1 MNIPS
6 KRRRLSAYLLD
17 GMAYVLVLV
26 ICLQFK
32 EHQTAIIILFGLF
45 DLFYNVYLVYR
56 FDGTPGKRLLGLAIQ
71 GIDGAS
77 ITLWMAVKRH
87 FSIMLLGL
95 LLASPLFALSWMAG
109 TDESQ
114 ELYVSLADDVLWAVM
129 LANVVTIFFN
139 ENRRALHDYV
149 ARTVVVATT

>member
-17 GMAYVLVLV
+17 GMVYILVLV

-32 EHQTAIIILFGLF
+32 EHEKAMIILFGLF

-56 FDGTPGKRLLGLAIQ
+56 FDGTPGKRLLGLAIR

-87 FSIMLLGL
+87 YSTMLLGL
-95 LLASPLFALSWMAG
+95 LLASPLFALSLMAG
-109 TDESQ
+109 TAVSQ
-114 ELYVSLADDVLWAVM
+114 ERYASLADDVLWGVM

-139 ENRRALHDYV
+139 ENRRALHDY
-149 ARTVVVATT
+149 AAGTVVVES